1 MADES
6 GSRATAAAMA
16 VFGEEQA
23 ALDKAGV
30 PSGVLRVGTPLPDGD
45 LLDAVGNAT
54 SVRQVMGGQPA
65 VIVFYRGVWCPF
77 CNLALRTYQEQVA
90 GELERRGVA
99 LIAISPQTP
108 DGSLS
113 MREKHEL
120 TFAVLSDLGNQIAR
134 GLGIATA
141 PAPEVRAAQQ
151 HLGLDVAAGNADGT
165 ATIPMPTVVVVDRD
179 GVIRWID
186 VHPNYAR
193 RTEPEQ
199 ILRAVAE
206 HL

>member
-6 GSRATAAAMA
+6 GSQSTAAAMA

-23 ALDKAGV
+23 ALDEAGV
-30 PSGVLRVGTPLPDGD
+30 PAGVLPVGSPLPDGD

-54 SVRQVMGGQPA
+54 SARQAMGGRPA
-65 VIVFYRGVWCPF
+65 VIVFYRGAWCPF

-99 LIAISPQTP
+99 LIAISPQKP

-113 MREKHEL
+113 MRDKHEL
-120 TFAVLSDLGNQIAR
+120 TFAVLSDPGNQIAR
-134 GLGIATA
+134 GLGITTA
-141 PAPEVRAAQQ
+141 PAPDVRAAQQ
-151 HLGLDVAAGNADGT
+151 QLGLDVAPSNADGT